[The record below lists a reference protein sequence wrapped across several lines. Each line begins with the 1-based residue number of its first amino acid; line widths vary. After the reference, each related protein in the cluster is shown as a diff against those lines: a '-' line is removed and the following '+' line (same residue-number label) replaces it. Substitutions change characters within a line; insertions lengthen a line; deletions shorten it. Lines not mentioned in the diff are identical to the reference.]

1 MNKIIFV
8 SFEQN
13 QVVKEV
19 DYTALLIKEAFQE
32 DAGSYTVVI
41 RNALGEARSYTQL
54 TVEDYFCR
62 TP

>member
-1 MNKIIFV
+1 
-8 SFEQN
+8 
-13 QVVKEV
+13 V